1 VVTTILFRLDAL
13 CEKGARR
20 KLNVLTDNDSNKP
33 GKRSKRPIKNSLSHK
48 VENCLFSRFHGKTR
62 LKILPAAACSPP
74 YIRYFRKFYYDIF
87 YNAMHRDQ
95 MTRVKKPTFCPRVHS
110 EYTQCT
116 AGSTFCFVVVVV
128 VVVGVSW
135 SL

>member
-62 LKILPAAACSPP
+62 LKILPARLQHAVLL
-74 YIRYFRKFYYDIF
+74 ILDIF
-87 YNAMHRDQ
+87 VNSI
-95 MTRVKKPTFCPRVHS
+95 MTFFTM
-110 EYTQCT
+110 QCIVT
-116 AGSTFCFVVVVV
+116 R
-128 VVVGVSW
+128 
-135 SL
+135 

>member
-74 YIRYFRKFYYDIF
+74 IILDIF
-87 YNAMHRDQ
+87 VNSI
-95 MTRVKKPTFCPRVHS
+95 MTFFTM
-110 EYTQCT
+110 QCIVT
-116 AGSTFCFVVVVV
+116 R
-128 VVVGVSW
+128 
-135 SL
+135 